1 MILLF
6 TTNISSPKN
15 NSEKSYLKQ
24 LLLGSQIISSTFFVT
39 IIEQVERDEVDNN
52 DDEILLQILEL
63 PLIVE

>member
-15 NSEKSYLKQ
+15 NSEKSYLKK

-39 IIEQVERDEVDNN
+39 IIEQVERDKVDNN